1 MSIAPADGQEGYVD
15 ERRGVVNASSI
26 DVIERGVVEKSSV
39 VAKRCVGVVAER
51 CVGVVANRCVGVVSE
66 LCVVP
71 KRCVVA
77 ERGVVTDMGIVA
89 ESGVVTERSVVTDRG
104 IVRSVVTDRGIVTDG
119 CVDEVDGVTTK
130 RRFVG
135 VGSTDTT
142 FARLPNEAVKEVL
155 RFLPAWMSAD
165 AAVRGN
171 RSGANAD

>member
-1 MSIAPADGQEGYVD
+1 MNVA
-15 ERRGVVNASSI
+15 SI
-26 DVIERGVVEKSSV
+26 DDDPSKVFEHGVVEKSCVVVKRCAGV
-39 VAKRCVGVVAER
+39 VAERCVGVVAMRCVGVVAER

-66 LCVVP
+66 RCVVA

-89 ESGVVTERSVVTDRG
+89 KSGVVTERS
-104 IVRSVVTDRGIVTDG
+104 
-119 CVDEVDGVTTK
+119 VDEVDGVTTK

-142 FARLPNEAVKEVL
+142 FARLPKEAVKDVL
-155 RFLPAWMSAD
+155 RFLPAWMSVD

-171 RSGANAD
+171 WLGANTD

>member
-1 MSIAPADGQEGYVD
+1 MNVA
-15 ERRGVVNASSI
+15 SI
-26 DVIERGVVEKSSV
+26 DDDPSEVFEHGVVEKSCVVVKRCAGV
-39 VAKRCVGVVAER
+39 VAERCVGVVAMRCVGVVAER

-66 LCVVP
+66 RCVVA

-89 ESGVVTERSVVTDRG
+89 KSGVVTERS
-104 IVRSVVTDRGIVTDG
+104 
-119 CVDEVDGVTTK
+119 VDEVDGVTTK

-142 FARLPNEAVKEVL
+142 FARLPKEAVKDVL

>member
-1 MSIAPADGQEGYVD
+1 MN
-15 ERRGVVNASSI
+15 VVSI
-26 DVIERGVVEKSSV
+26 DDDPSEVIERGVVEKSCV
-39 VAKRCVGVVAER
+39 VVKRCVGVVAERCVGVVVMRCVAER

-66 LCVVP
+66 LCVVA

-77 ERGVVTDMGIVA
+77 ERGVVTDMGIA
-89 ESGVVTERSVVTDRG
+89 AKSGVVTERSVVTDRG
-104 IVRSVVTDRGIVTDG
+104 IVTDS

-142 FARLPNEAVKEVL
+142 FARLPKEAVKDVL

>member
-1 MSIAPADGQEGYVD
+1 MNVA
-15 ERRGVVNASSI
+15 SI
-26 DVIERGVVEKSSV
+26 DVIERGVVEKSCV
-39 VAKRCVGVVAER
+39 VVKRCVGVVAERCVGVVVMRCVAER

-66 LCVVP
+66 LCVVA

-89 ESGVVTERSVVTDRG
+89 KSGVVTERS
-104 IVRSVVTDRGIVTDG
+104 
-119 CVDEVDGVTTK
+119 VDEVDGVTTK

-142 FARLPNEAVKEVL
+142 FARLPKEAVKDVL

>member
-1 MSIAPADGQEGYVD
+1 MNVA
-15 ERRGVVNASSI
+15 SI
-26 DVIERGVVEKSSV
+26 DDDPSEVFEHGVVEKSCVVVKRCAGV
-39 VAKRCVGVVAER
+39 VAERCVGVVAMRCVGVVAER

-66 LCVVP
+66 RCVVA

-77 ERGVVTDMGIVA
+77 ERGVVTDMGIA
-89 ESGVVTERSVVTDRG
+89 AKSGVVTERSVVTDRG
-104 IVRSVVTDRGIVTDG
+104 IVTDT

-130 RRFVG
+130 RRLVG

-142 FARLPNEAVKEVL
+142 FARLPKEAVKDVL

>member
-1 MSIAPADGQEGYVD
+1 MNVA
-15 ERRGVVNASSI
+15 SI
-26 DVIERGVVEKSSV
+26 DVIARGVVEKSCV
-39 VAKRCVGVVAER
+39 VVKRCVGVVAER
-51 CVGVVANRCVGVVSE
+51 CVGVVVMCCVAKRCVGVVANCCVGVVSE

-89 ESGVVTERSVVTDRG
+89 KSGVVTERS
-104 IVRSVVTDRGIVTDG
+104 
-119 CVDEVDGVTTK
+119 VDEVDGVTTK

-142 FARLPNEAVKEVL
+142 FARLPKEAVKDVL

>member
-1 MSIAPADGQEGYVD
+1 MNVA
-15 ERRGVVNASSI
+15 SI

-39 VAKRCVGVVAER
+39 VVKRCVGVVAER

-66 LCVVP
+66 LCVVA

-89 ESGVVTERSVVTDRG
+89 KSGVVTERS
-104 IVRSVVTDRGIVTDG
+104 
-119 CVDEVDGVTTK
+119 VDEVDGVTTK
-130 RRFVG
+130 QRFVG

-142 FARLPNEAVKEVL
+142 FARLPKEAVKDVL

>member
-15 ERRGVVNASSI
+15 ERRGDVNASSI

-51 CVGVVANRCVGVVSE
+51 CVGFVANRCVGVVSE
-66 LCVVP
+66 VCVVP

-104 IVRSVVTDRGIVTDG
+104 IVTDT

-130 RRFVG
+130 QRLVG

-142 FARLPNEAVKEVL
+142 FARSPKEAVKDVL

>member
-15 ERRGVVNASSI
+15 ERRGIVNASSI

-39 VAKRCVGVVAER
+39 VVKRCVGVVAER

-66 LCVVP
+66 LCVVA

-77 ERGVVTDMGIVA
+77 ERGIVTDMGIVA
-89 ESGVVTERSVVTDRG
+89 KSGVVTERS
-104 IVRSVVTDRGIVTDG
+104 
-119 CVDEVDGVTTK
+119 VDEVDGVTTK

-142 FARLPNEAVKEVL
+142 FARLPKEAVKDVL